1 MAGCGMGEIV
11 KMKRAIKVDELAYQQ
26 LVTSARKEK
35 RSIEEVASEIILS
48 SLAVSNSTG
57 EQYDAEGKRIF
68 RR

>member
-1 MAGCGMGEIV
+1 MRNLHVQE
-11 KMKRAIKVDELAYQQ
+11 MKRVIKVNESAYQK